1 MEAQGYAASLIH
13 SALSSPGY
21 STTAT
26 FTAAV
31 LANLQAEAYFSPSIF

>member
-1 MEAQGYAASLIH
+1 MEAQGYALLH
-13 SALSSPGY
+13 DVLSSPGY

-31 LANLQAEAYFSPSIF
+31 LANLQAEAYFSPSIN